1 MARRS
6 RKKVDITENRSSHC
20 KEKIYSAALYARISV
35 ETERKREADT
45 IGNQLQLLKN
55 YVSEQMDIKVF
66 DAYIDDILI
75 YETVKKPVVPPVHYM
90 FIKGVSDGIIT
101 SDAVTMVFN
110 NTKVGE
116 FVAVAQFDNKDG
128 LLGVKYILS
137 ETAGLNE
144 LSLDIEDD
152 TEYVI
157 VFVWENLSTLKPLI
171 NEYTL
176 SVE

>member
-1 MARRS
+1 
-6 RKKVDITENRSSHC
+6 
-20 KEKIYSAALYARISV
+20 
-35 ETERKREADT
+35 
-45 IGNQLQLLKN
+45 
-55 YVSEQMDIKVF
+55 
-66 DAYIDDILI
+66 
-75 YETVKKPVVPPVHYM
+75 M

-101 SDAVTMVFN
+101 SDAVIMVIN

-116 FVAVAQFDNKDG
+116 FVAGAQFDNKDG

-137 ETAGLNE
+137 ETVGLNE

-157 VFVWENLSTLKPLI
+157 VFVWDNLSTLKPLI